1 MFQEN
6 EALLQPRSM
15 LRLRRIDQR
24 FLDKALPQEE
34 QTVRVN
40 TTYFSYVI
48 HQMIYSKRF
57 GAYRRVTDI
66 ILHAL
71 RLTHS
76 DSHPGRKHKPAQ

>member
-1 MFQEN
+1 MSQET

-15 LRLRRIDQR
+15 LRLRRIDRR
-24 FLDKALPQEE
+24 FLDKALLQEE

-57 GAYRRVTDI
+57 GAHRQVTDI
-66 ILHAL
+66 ISHAL
-71 RLTHS
+71 KLTHS
-76 DSHPGRKHKPAQ
+76 DSHPGRKHKPTQ